1 MRGFKKDEMSL
12 EIMLLK
18 GGFRDEPFKTIGVV
32 GLPGVGKTALCRFIL
47 RNERVKS
54 CYTQMFWISLWNEA
68 EETEEEVEETEE
80 VVEEIEDTLPG
91 DIIKFKSEVPH
102 LLRRLSDHREKLAE
116 NKYLIVLDDVGE
128 AEEDGYYEE
137 LKKCLSDEHL
147 PKQKGGAVIVTCRS
161 EEAAKKVVGDD
172 NLHRLQPLND
182 PNSCWWIYNE
192 AVKGKKTSEDTTIS
206 NKVKEELMKRCGG
219 LPGAARMM
227 GEIKKD
233 KNKANHTVSTHST
246 FHA

>member
-91 DIIKFKSEVPH
+91 DIIKFKSDVPH
-102 LLRRLSDHREKLAE
+102 LLRRLSDHQEKLAE

-128 AEEDGYYEE
+128 AEEDSYYED
-137 LKKCLSDEHL
+137 LNKCFSDEHL

-182 PNSCWWIYNE
+182 PNRR
-192 AVKGKKTSEDTTIS
+192 GSE
-206 NKVKEELMKRCGG
+206 R
-219 LPGAARMM
+219 
-227 GEIKKD
+227 
-233 KNKANHTVSTHST
+233 
-246 FHA
+246 